1 VLTAGDLV
9 KIHDNTFKY
18 FAGKLAIVDHVAHR
32 DEYYNEEGKIEE
44 RTYYL
49 ITLADL
55 DSSHV
60 FPEDELALVSKAQNK
75 NG

>member
-1 VLTAGDLV
+1 MTAGDLV
-9 KIHDNTFKY
+9 RVSDSAFKY
-18 FAGKLAIVDHVAHR
+18 FAGKLAIVEHVTHR
-32 DEYYNEEGKIEE
+32 DEYYNDDGKIAE

-55 DSSHV
+55 DSNHV
-60 FPEDELALVSKAQNK
+60 FPEDELILISKAQNN